1 MNSKYKEYKA
11 PYILEKHP
19 FEAYIPEKAKTLI
32 IGTFPT
38 RKENRKFE
46 FYYAN
51 EKNMFWDILGKIFN
65 FQFHF
70 DEGMKAVNERKEF
83 LKDNLIGIT
92 DMHLLCYRRKGSSSD
107 EDILHIK
114 LQDIFFLLSQYPSIN
129 RLILTSR
136 TEYVG
141 ALGLLKIYFM
151 QQDKFLEIPQSATKL
166 IKNTFIY
173 EERTIKIFVPYST
186 SPKVI
191 KDYGFDSILDMYKQV
206 FSD

>member
-1 MNSKYKEYKA
+1 
-11 PYILEKHP
+11 
-19 FEAYIPEKAKTLI
+19 
-32 IGTFPT
+32 
-38 RKENRKFE
+38 
-46 FYYAN
+46 
-51 EKNMFWDILGKIFN
+51 
-65 FQFHF
+65 
-70 DEGMKAVNERKEF
+70 MKAVNERKEF

-107 EDILHIK
+107 KDILHVK

-129 RLILTSR
+129 KLILTSR

-186 SPKVI
+186 SPKVM
-191 KDYGFDSILDMYKQV
+191 KDYEFDFILNMYKQV